1 MARFDKSAGKKQRP
15 GPGAPPEPS
24 PAKASESPSGRLDPP
39 SSTSPPERSEAPS
52 RDADRERSGPPSASP
67 SERTETSPE
76 HPSAEHAGT
85 TLDRREGAGA
95 GAVQGAAGSAG
106 KRSRASGWDAALV
119 LVSGALT
126 VLALARAVPSK
137 ETPAAPTASASA
149 LPAPG
154 ALPKGAPT
162 FEPDTGAPVSGCFF
176 PDHGFGAYGQW
187 RSLEVPDIPATDV
200 RRLAKLLVPP
210 GGGLHSDAGFDLLV
224 HFHGAEPVRKEL
236 SPLDLPLVIV
246 AIDAGTRSGHYGKLL
261 AEPSSF
267 ERLLAAVEQ
276 HLAAITGRADAHAAH
291 VAVSSWSAGYAAV
304 SRALAQAPKRIGG
317 FILLDSLYASYAP
330 NQRDIAKGV
339 LDGYLA
345 AAQAAARGGP
355 PFYLSHSG
363 VRTDGYAS
371 TSEVATALLDGLEAT
386 SVAVSGDIEE
396 EDEADQPRHAPLR
409 LVRMYD
415 AGRLVIRG
423 YAGAGPDDHCA
434 HLRLLK
440 RALAD
445 DVLPAFR

>member
-1 MARFDKSAGKKQRP
+1 MLASA
-15 GPGAPPEPS
+15 
-24 PAKASESPSGRLDPP
+24 
-39 SSTSPPERSEAPS
+39 
-52 RDADRERSGPPSASP
+52 
-67 SERTETSPE
+67 
-76 HPSAEHAGT
+76 
-85 TLDRREGAGA
+85 
-95 GAVQGAAGSAG
+95 V
-106 KRSRASGWDAALV
+106 
-119 LVSGALT
+119 LT
-126 VLALARAVPSK
+126 VLALARAVPSGVPA
-137 ETPAAPTASASA
+137 PAASAAASASA
-149 LPAPG
+149 PSPG

-187 RSLEVPDIPATDV
+187 RSLDVPDVPASDV

-210 GGGLHSDAGFDLLV
+210 GGGLHADGGFDLLV

-236 SPLDLPLVIV
+236 SPLDLPLVVV
-246 AIDAGTRSGHYGKLL
+246 AVDAGTRSSHYGKLL
-261 AEPSSF
+261 AEAGSF
-267 ERLLAAVEQ
+267 ERLIAEVER
-276 HLAAITGRADAHAAH
+276 HIASLTGRADAHAAH

-304 SRALAQAPKRIGG
+304 SRALAQAPKRVGALV
-317 FILLDSLYASYAP
+317 LLDSLYASYAP
-330 NQRDIAKGV
+330 NQHDIAKGA
-339 LDGYLA
+339 LDSYLA

-386 SVAVSGDIEE
+386 SVSVSGDV
-396 EDEADQPRHAPLR
+396 EDDDDADQPQHAPLR

>member
-1 MARFDKSAGKKQRP
+1 MASVEAAADKKPRPSGADGDGSGAAPPDRP
-15 GPGAPPEPS
+15 G
-24 PAKASESPSGRLDPP
+24 
-39 SSTSPPERSEAPS
+39 
-52 RDADRERSGPPSASP
+52 
-67 SERTETSPE
+67 
-76 HPSAEHAGT
+76 
-85 TLDRREGAGA
+85 
-95 GAVQGAAGSAG
+95 AGSAPPVATAR
-106 KRSRASGWDAALV
+106 RSRVSGWDAALV
-119 LVSGALT
+119 LASGVLT

-137 ETPAAPTASASA
+137 DAPPAPSASA
-149 LPAPG
+149 AAVPPPG

-176 PDHGFGAYGQW
+176 PDRGFGAYGQW
-187 RSLEVPDIPATDV
+187 RSLDVPDLPATDV
-200 RRLAKLLVPP
+200 RRMARLLVPP
-210 GGGLHSDAGFDLLV
+210 GGGLHPDAGFDLLV

-246 AIDAGTRSGHYGKLL
+246 AVDAGTRSGHYGKLL
-261 AEPSSF
+261 AEAGSF

-276 HLAAITGRADAHAAH
+276 HIAALTGRADAHAAH

-304 SRALAQAPKRIGG
+304 SRALAQAPKRVGG
-317 FILLDSLYASYAP
+317 LILLDSLYAGYAP

-345 AAQAAARGGP
+345 AAQSAARGGP

-386 SVAVSGDIEE
+386 SVSVSGDVG
-396 EDEADQPRHAPLR
+396 EDEDGADQPQHAPLR

-440 RALAD
+440 RALSD
-445 DVLPAFR
+445 DILPAFR